1 MIYTI
6 YAQKDATIYEK
17 TEHQNTG
24 LDQLVELSHLYEG
37 TSGSGKIYNSRI
49 LMKFDMDDIE
59 QKVNSGKISQNAKY
73 YLSLKTVDSREIP
86 QEYTVYAYPVSSSW
100 INGTGKFYNKPI
112 TTDGVSWTYRTSKN
126 VGVMWD
132 IPPTLSS
139 LEWDEVSQTWIQ
151 DDAVWGNRIS
161 ISVTSS
167 YNTNEGGGTWWDYDD
182 LECTQSFY
190 YQTSDVYMN
199 VTDIA
204 KRWITG
210 SARIE
215 NDGFILKFSND
226 VETSND
232 SSTSLKFF
240 GTDSNTIYVPKLYVV
255 WDDSEFSTGSLN
267 PVPENGINLNLKLKK
282 FYSQNE
288 KAKIRIHA
296 NKLFPTKTYSTQSY
310 YNVNYYLP
318 SSSYYEVRDAHTDE
332 IILPFDNIGTKI
344 SCDSTGNY
352 FNIWMN
358 SFQPER
364 FYRIVVKV
372 ETDGGDVV
380 TFFDNNYYFKVTR

>member
-17 TEHQNTG
+17 IQTQNCG
-24 LDQLVELSHLYEG
+24 LDQLLELSHQYEG
-37 TSGSGKIYNSRI
+37 VSGSGSIYNSRI
-49 LMKFDMDDIE
+49 LMKFDMNDIE
-59 QKVNSGKISQNAKY
+59 QRVNSGKISQNAKY
-73 YLSLKTVDSREIP
+73 YLSLKTVDAREIP
-86 QEYTVYAYPVSSSW
+86 QEYTIYAYPVSSSW
-100 INGTGKFYNKPI
+100 INGTGRFYNKPI
-112 TTDGVSWTYRTSKN
+112 TTDGVSWAYRTSKN

-139 LEWDEVSQTWIQ
+139 LEWDEMSQTWIQ
-151 DDAVWGNRIS
+151 DDAIWGNRVL

-167 YNTNEGGGTWWDYDD
+167 YNTNEGGGTWWDYDN

-190 YQTSDVYMN
+190 YETSDVYMN

-210 SARIE
+210 STRIE

-226 VETSND
+226 VETSAD

-255 WDDSEFSTGSLN
+255 WDDSEFSTGSLQSA
-267 PVPENGINLNLKLKK
+267 PEENLNINVKLKK

-288 KAKIRIHA
+288 KAKIKIYA
-296 NKLFPTKTYSTQSY
+296 NKLYPQKSYSTESY
-310 YNVNYYLP
+310 HTINHYLP
-318 SSSYYEVRDAHTDE
+318 SSSYYEVRDAYTDE
-332 IILPFDNIGTKI
+332 IFIPFDSNGTKI
-344 SCDSTGNY
+344 SCNGTENY
-352 FNIWMN
+352 FYLWMN

-364 FYRIVVKV
+364 FYRIVLKI
-372 ETDGGDVV
+372 ETDGGDRVQI
-380 TFFDNNYYFKVTR
+380 FDNNYYFKVTR